1 MPRWQST
8 LAHVNHVT
16 LYAVLFVMPVAGY
29 LGSVFS
35 GFPVKYFG
43 ITLPAWGWKDPALK
57 DLMSSVHYVASWI
70 LAGLVLLH
78 IAGALKHALITRDGL
93 VARMGLGRVSRERSP
108 QIYDFDYRR
117 LARASSTL
125 LNGIARP
132 SRQVARAFWNDAC
145 CCDVCCCCDRRKT
158 II

>member
-1 MPRWQST
+1 MPPWQSA

-108 QIYDFDYRR
+108 QI
-117 LARASSTL
+117 
-125 LNGIARP
+125 
-132 SRQVARAFWNDAC
+132 
-145 CCDVCCCCDRRKT
+145 
-158 II
+158 